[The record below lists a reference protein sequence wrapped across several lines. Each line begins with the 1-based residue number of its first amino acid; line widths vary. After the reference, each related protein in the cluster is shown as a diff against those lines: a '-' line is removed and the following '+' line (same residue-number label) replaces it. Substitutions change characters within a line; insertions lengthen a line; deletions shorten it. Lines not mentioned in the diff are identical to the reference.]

1 MIRRPPR
8 STRTDTLFPYTT
20 LFRSNP
26 VKVHGCIGR
35 FKWTSRSSDRD
46 ARSQLQCFRD
56 GGGRCERDER
66 RTIDLKDKYALKP
79 RLFHLLNCSS
89 QCRAGPYRHR
99 SPRSEERSVGKEC
112 VSTCRSRW
120 SPYHEKNTAT
130 KKNKHSD

>member
-79 RLFHLLNCSS
+79 RLFHLLHCSS
-89 QCRAGPYRHR
+89 QCRAGQYRHR
-99 SPRSEERSVGKEC
+99 STAPSLISNGISFPRLSYPLFTSILMLRSEE
-112 VSTCRSRW
+112 
-120 SPYHEKNTAT
+120 H
-130 KKNKHSD
+130 